1 MNYRMK
7 TFTYKQAIA
16 ELDKIFGSYEVTDK
30 VDTTNRLEVYF
41 TTSEGQA
48 LCLFSDDSD
57 YFQSNTNYEIF
68 EA

>member
-16 ELDKIFGSYEVTDK
+16 ELTKIFGSYEVTDK

-41 TTSEGQA
+41 TTSDGHN
-48 LCLFSDDSD
+48 LCLLPDDSE
-57 YFQSNTNYEIF
+57 YFQRVSNYEIF

>member
-16 ELDKIFGSYEVTDK
+16 ELTKIFGSYEVTDK
-30 VDTTNRLEVYF
+30 VDTTDRLEVYF
-41 TTSEGQA
+41 TTSDGHN
-48 LCLFSDDSD
+48 LCLLSDDSE
-57 YFQSNTNYEIF
+57 YFQRVSNYEIF

>member
-16 ELDKIFGSYEVTDK
+16 ELTKIFGSYEVTDK
-30 VDTTNRLEVYF
+30 VDTTDRLEVYF
-41 TTSEGQA
+41 TTSDGQS
-48 LCLFSDDSD
+48 LCLLADDSE
-57 YFQSNTNYEIF
+57 YFQRFSNYEIF

>member
-7 TFTYKQAIA
+7 TFTYQQAIA
-16 ELDKIFGSYEVTDK
+16 ELTKIFGSYEVTDK

-41 TTSEGQA
+41 TTSDGQK
-48 LCLFSDDSD
+48 LCLFADDSE
-57 YFQSNTNYEIF
+57 YFQRVSSYEIF

>member
-7 TFTYKQAIA
+7 TFTFKQAIS

-30 VDTTNRLEVYF
+30 VDTINRLEIYF
-41 TTSEGQA
+41 TTADGQELLLLA
-48 LCLFSDDSD
+48 NSMD
-57 YFQSNTNYEIF
+57 YFQKITNYEII

>member
-16 ELDKIFGSYEVTDK
+16 ELTKIFGTYEVTDK
-30 VDTTNRLEVYF
+30 VDTPKRLEVYF
-41 TTSEGQA
+41 TTSDGQK
-48 LCLFSDDSD
+48 LCLFTDESD
-57 YFQSNTNYEIF
+57 YFQRISNYEIF

>member
-16 ELDKIFGSYEVTDK
+16 ELTKIFGSYEITDK

-41 TTSEGQA
+41 TTSDGHN
-48 LCLFSDDSD
+48 LCLLGDDSE
-57 YFQSNTNYEIF
+57 YFQRVSNYEIF

>member
-7 TFTYKQAIA
+7 TFTYQQAIV
-16 ELDKIFGSYEVTDK
+16 ELTKIFGSYEVTDK

-41 TTSEGQA
+41 TTSDGQK
-48 LCLFSDDSD
+48 LCLFADDSE
-57 YFQSNTNYEIF
+57 YFQRVSNYEIF

>member
-16 ELDKIFGSYEVTDK
+16 ELTKIFGSYEVTDK
-30 VDTTNRLEVYF
+30 VDTTDRLEVYF
-41 TTSEGQA
+41 TTSDGQS
-48 LCLFSDDSD
+48 LCLFADESE
-57 YFQSNTNYEIF
+57 YFQRISNYEIF

>member
-16 ELDKIFGSYEVTDK
+16 ELDAIFGSYEVTDK

-41 TTSEGQA
+41 TTSDGQA
-48 LCLFSDDSD
+48 LCLLADDSD
-57 YFQSNTNYEIF
+57 YFQRNTNYEIF

>member
-16 ELDKIFGSYEVTDK
+16 ELTKIFGSYEITDK
-30 VDTTNRLEVYF
+30 VDTTDRLEVYF
-41 TTSEGQA
+41 TTSDGHN
-48 LCLFSDDSD
+48 LCLLADDSE
-57 YFQSNTNYEIF
+57 YFQRVSNYEIF

>member
-16 ELDKIFGSYEVTDK
+16 ELTRIFGTYEVTDK
-30 VDTTNRLEVYF
+30 VDTAKRLEVYF
-41 TTSEGQA
+41 TTADGHN
-48 LCLFSDDSD
+48 LCLFADESE
-57 YFQSNTNYEIF
+57 YFQRISNYEII